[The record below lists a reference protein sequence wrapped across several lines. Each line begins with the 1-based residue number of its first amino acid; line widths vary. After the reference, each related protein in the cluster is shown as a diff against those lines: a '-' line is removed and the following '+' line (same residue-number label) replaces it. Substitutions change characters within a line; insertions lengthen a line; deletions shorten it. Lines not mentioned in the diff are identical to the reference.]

1 MPPTSGLALRELAC
15 FPYVTFAVESAP
27 RRAGMEPRNGDITQL
42 LQKWC
47 AGDRRAESEL
57 FRLVVPHLRQLARH
71 YLSREKPDQ
80 LLQASMLVNEVY
92 LKLVGAKSQ
101 DWQNRQHFFALA
113 ARAMRRYLIDCA
125 RGRPKGE
132 FIPFEEGAEIFLAA
146 SNRLELGLAIDG
158 LLEEL
163 EKIHPEWCSTVELKF
178 FLGLT
183 DEEGAEAVGTPLRTF
198 QRRFSDARRWLFERL
213 HDDHA
218 SQH

>member
-1 MPPTSGLALRELAC
+1 
-15 FPYVTFAVESAP
+15 
-27 RRAGMEPRNGDITQL
+27 MEPTNGDITQL

-57 FRLVVPHLRQLARH
+57 FRLVMPHLRQMARH

-92 LKLVGAKSQ
+92 LKLIGAREQ
-101 DWQNRQHFFALA
+101 DWQNRRHFFALA
-113 ARAMRRYLIDCA
+113 ARAMRRYLIDVA

-132 FIPFEEGAEIFLAA
+132 FIPFDEGAEILPLA
-146 SNRLELGLAIDG
+146 SNRLELGLAVDG

-163 EKIHPEWCSTVELKF
+163 EKVNPELCSIVELKF

-183 DEEGAEAVGTPLRTF
+183 DEEGAEALGIPLRTF

-218 SQH
+218 SQY